1 MKSSG
6 QLKQV
11 IWLVGTYVYQQQL
24 DHFVRHASLMDTVI
38 GWFKE

>member
-11 IWLVGTYVYQQQL
+11 IWLVGTYVYQQV
-24 DHFVRHASLMDTVI
+24 DYFVRQDINGNGSRQKI
-38 GWFKE
+38 G